1 MRLMTRETIYAALFT
16 FWANL
21 TVGGSPA
28 FKTATRSAKVWENVA
43 SEDQPALLQL
53 QRTESV
59 NKPRGLPAKWTLS
72 IDLYLY
78 VHTNQINDPA
88 TTSSQLL
95 NPLMDAIESALVID
109 DLSNDACTLGGLVS
123 HCFIDGTVEVFEGNL
138 GDEAVMIIPITV
150 VVPT

>member
-1 MRLMTRETIYAALFT
+1 MRLMTRESIYAAVFA
-16 FWANL
+16 FWSGL

-43 SEDQPALLQL
+43 AEDQPALLQL
-53 QRTESV
+53 QRSESV
-59 NKPRGLPAKWTLS
+59 TKPRGLPAKWTLS
-72 IDLYLY
+72 LDLYLY

-88 TTSSQLL
+88 TTASQLL
-95 NPLMDAIESALVID
+95 NPLMDAIESALTID

-123 HCFIDGTVEVFEGNL
+123 HCYIDGAVQTFEGNL
-138 GDEAVMIIPITV
+138 GDEAVMIVPVTI